1 MTNIGIYKIENKING
16 HVYIGQSINIERRW
30 NDHRKRRKDSSTILG
45 RAFIKHGISN
55 FSFEIIEV
63 CAKEELNIK
72 EIYWI
77 AKYNSY
83 HKGYNATPGG
93 DSSQIKTGK
102 LTQSKVDSIKLALQG
117 NVLSKTA
124 IANKYKVAE
133 GTIRAI
139 NEGITWY
146 DDTSSYPIRKGYLLT
161 TKGKVIVNK
170 KVKDDIVHYC
180 KECGTKITKYAK
192 TKMCSVCQQ
201 ITTRKTKWP
210 DKLELISKL
219 LVLPNT
225 KVCKLYNVSDKTI
238 AVWCKKYNLPSNGS
252 KFKKLKWS
260 AYPESNRE
268 LNLRTILV
276 YTVNL

>member
-1 MTNIGIYKIENKING
+1 MSVGIYKIENKLNG
-16 HVYIGQSINIERRW
+16 NVYIGQSVNIERRW
-30 NDHRKRRKDSSTILG
+30 QDHKKRRKDSSSIIG
-45 RAFIKHGISN
+45 RAFLKHGISN
-55 FSFEIIEV
+55 FDFSVIEM
-63 CAKEELNIK
+63 CLKDELNDR
-72 EIYWI
+72 EIHWI
-77 AKYNSY
+77 THYNSY
-83 HKGYNATPGG
+83 AKGYNATPGG
-93 DSSQIKTGK
+93 NSSQSKTGK

-133 GTIRAI
+133 STIRAI

-161 TKGKVIVNK
+161 AKGKVIVNK

-192 TKMCSVCQQ
+192 TKMCSVCQR

-225 KVCKLYNVSDKTI
+225 KVCKLYNVSDRTI

-268 LNLRTILV
+268 LGLRRALV